1 MMRVLPPTP
10 TSRTTRAPLRVVV
23 GLVLVGG
30 LAGCGGLFGGK
41 SEPIQSY
48 MFAPRA
54 FTDTLAATPSE
65 RVLLLASVK
74 SIGYDSQQMAY
85 AMRPYERTYY
95 AFSRWADTP
104 PRMLEPVVA
113 QAMEASG
120 LFRAVV
126 DTTSSVPAD
135 YRLDLNLLVVQHEF
149 HTARSQGNMVI
160 RAQLNSLATN
170 AIIGT
175 RVFQGTATAPSENP
189 YGGVLA
195 INIVLENILV
205 ELVTWVAESIAAEPQ
220 AASTP
225 GDAP

>member
-1 MMRVLPPTP
+1 MRTPPCPPTSP
-10 TSRTTRAPLRVVV
+10 AARPRLRALGVLALAACV
-23 GLVLVGG
+23 G
-30 LAGCGGLFGGK
+30 ACGGLFGGK
-41 SEPIQSY
+41 SQPVQSY

-54 FTDTLAATPSE
+54 FTDAIEASPSD

-74 SIGYDSQQMAY
+74 SIGYDSQHMAY
-85 AMRPYERTYY
+85 AMRPYERTFY
-95 AFSRWADTP
+95 AYSRWADAP

-126 DTTSSVPAD
+126 DATSSVPAD
-135 YRLDLNLLVVQHEF
+135 YRLDLNLLVLQHEF
-149 HTARSQGNMVI
+149 HTARSQGNVVI

-195 INIVLENILV
+195 INMVLENILV
-205 ELVTWVAESIAAEPQ
+205 DLVTWVADAIADEAEQES
-220 AASTP
+220 
-225 GDAP
+225 APPAGP